1 LSFTNISFSQEV
13 STISPALLEFQPFL
27 NLRDLSSSKNGNEI
41 YFTNQ
46 SLNGSISVICT
57 MKKNKFGKWNLSEI
71 ASFSGQYSD
80 MEPFLSTDN
89 LSLYFASNRPKSEI
103 DTTKQN
109 YDIWVVK
116 RKTISDNW
124 GSPINLGFPINTDGD
139 EFYPSVSEK
148 GNLVLTST
156 RNGTKGLDD
165 IFYSKLNNGVY
176 SEPISI
182 SDSIN
187 TAGYEFNAFLS
198 AKEDYLIYTAYNRKD
213 GLGSG
218 DLYISKKDKNGIWG
232 KAKNLGSQINSN
244 AMDYCPFVDEKNGV
258 LYLTSRRVSSVTKRS
273 FTNLVDLNNEIN
285 KYENGLSRIYKVDFM
300 VD

>member
-1 LSFTNISFSQEV
+1 
-13 STISPALLEFQPFL
+13 
-27 NLRDLSSSKNGNEI
+27 
-41 YFTNQ
+41 
-46 SLNGSISVICT
+46 

-244 AMDYCPFVDEKNGV
+244 AMDYCPFVDEKNVV